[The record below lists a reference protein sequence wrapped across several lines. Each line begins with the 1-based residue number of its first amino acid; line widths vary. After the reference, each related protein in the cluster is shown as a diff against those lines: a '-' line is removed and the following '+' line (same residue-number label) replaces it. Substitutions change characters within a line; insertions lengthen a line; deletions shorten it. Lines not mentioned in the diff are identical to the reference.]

1 MFEDGVRPAEAA
13 TDVGGVAG
21 VCFEMN
27 KMKRYSRYSKNGSGN
42 P

>member
-1 MFEDGVRPAEAA
+1 MMQESDEGVRPAEAA
-13 TDVGGVAG
+13 ADVVGVAG

-27 KMKRYSRYSKNGSGN
+27 KMKRYSKNGSGN